1 MIEKLPKSQG
11 NILGLRASGK
21 LTDGDYKD
29 VLVPCIEAI
38 VKEYGK
44 ICFLFYLDEGFEGW
58 EPRAMWDD
66 FKVGLG
72 KLKDDFE
79 KFALVGGPKWVQWAM
94 KLDNYLMHGE
104 VKTFPVDQLQEAWDW
119 IAD

>member
-1 MIEKLPKSQG
+1 MIERISESQG
-11 NILGLRASGK
+11 NIIAFRASGK
-21 LTDGDYKD
+21 LTDEDYKNI
-29 VLVPCIEAI
+29 LVPSIEAM
-38 VKEYGK
+38 VKEHGK
-44 ICFLFYLDEGFEGW
+44 VRLLLYLDEGFKGW

-94 KLDNYLMHGE
+94 KLDNYLMRGE
-104 VKTFPVDQLQEAWDW
+104 VKTFSIVQLQDAWQW
-119 IAD
+119 VKA